1 MEGVSLDKPAD
12 DSNGDGTGEAA
23 DGNQPTEVN
32 GTTEQFD
39 GEPKGDEMDFSKDKE
54 FEILGKL
61 SEDWRDH
68 MASVGGTQSG
78 GADARSQARP
88 SAGRASRRSL
98 MGSASVG
105 QRSLEPTLP
114 SWEAL
119 VEQH

>member
-1 MEGVSLDKPAD
+1 MSGPGFSQDLRQRQTQSLVLAPQLRHSLKILQVAALDLRSVIQEELQNNPTLEELPMEGVSLDKPAD

-61 SEDWRDH
+61 S
-68 MASVGGTQSG
+68 
-78 GADARSQARP
+78 
-88 SAGRASRRSL
+88 
-98 MGSASVG
+98 
-105 QRSLEPTLP
+105 
-114 SWEAL
+114 
-119 VEQH
+119 